1 MKTNNFQLKDS
12 FSEFKNYYAVLG
24 IPNYA
29 PIEQVKRVFK
39 QLALYTFPEDS
50 FDSSIKLFVK
60 FNEAYNVIGDP
71 KRKDCYDSF
80 LMVKDKNAPLLIA
93 YSDVDKDGLWHP
105 GLEHEVKAGTK
116 IIRHKPTLRE
126 TLEEHS
132 F

>member
-1 MKTNNFQLKDS
+1 MKTKKFQLKDS

-29 PIEQVKRVFK
+29 PIEQVKKAFK

-50 FDSSIKLFVK
+50 LDSSIDLFVK

-80 LMVKDKNAPLLIA
+80 LMLKDKNAPLLIA
-93 YSDVDKDGLWHP
+93 YSVTDEGGWWHP
-105 GLEHEVKAGTK
+105 GLEHAVKAGSK
-116 IIRHKPTLRE
+116 LIRHLPTQRE
-126 TLEEHS
+126 LIEMRS
-132 F
+132 S